1 MRFKLRILVYF
12 LRFRLFTPRTRE
24 AVMHVQQRR
33 LKKLTRVLI
42 RSPFYRELAA
52 TGAPLT
58 TYPLMNKAAMME
70 SFSRINTVGITTE
83 DAFAIAIRAETSRD
97 FAPDWNG
104 ISIGLSSGTSG
115 NRGIFLASEK
125 ERALWVAAVL
135 HRVIGFSLRKRRV
148 AFFLRANN
156 NLYESVNSSLLQF
169 RFYDILFP
177 VNDHLVKLQEQQPH
191 ILVAQPSVLLLLAK
205 AVDEKQL
212 HIAPAKIISV
222 AEVLEPVDRR
232 YLERVFKQTIHQVY
246 QATEGF
252 LATTC
257 KNGTLHFN
265 EDTLLIE
272 KKYVDDAQT
281 RFYPV
286 ITDLFRESQ
295 PVVRYELND
304 LIIEKQNCS
313 CGSPFL
319 AIEAIEGRSDDVFRF
334 TDRNGKEAIIFPDF
348 IRRAV
353 MLASE
358 HISAYE
364 VVQSGLTEISI
375 FLKISDGEL
384 STVSGQTINNIVSL
398 LQHYQV
404 ENVRVIFRDVFP
416 EEEHGKKR
424 RRVRN
429 ASQKPV

>member
-1 MRFKLRILVYF
+1 MPFKLRILFYY

-24 AVMHVQQRR
+24 AVKRVQQRR
-33 LKKLTRVLI
+33 LKKLARILT
-42 RSPFYRELAA
+42 RSPFYRELASA
-52 TGAPLT
+52 GTPHES
-58 TYPLMNKAAMME
+58 YPLMNKAAMME

-83 DAFAIAIRAETSRD
+83 EAFAVALRAETSRD

-177 VNDHLVKLQEQQPH
+177 VDTHLAKLQQQQPH
-191 ILVAQPSVLLLLAK
+191 ILVAQPSVLLLLARAAAENK
-205 AVDEKQL
+205 L
-212 HIAPAKIISV
+212 RIAPEKIISV
-222 AEVLEPVDRR
+222 AEVLEPVDRL
-232 YLERVFKQTIHQVY
+232 YLERVFGQTIHQVY

-252 LATTC
+252 LAATC

-272 KKYVDDAQT
+272 KKYVDEAQT

-304 LIIEKQNCS
+304 LIIEKKSCA

-358 HISAYE
+358 HITAYE
-364 VVQSGLTEISI
+364 VVQSGFTEISI

-384 STVSGQTINNIVSL
+384 STVAGQTINNIVSL
-398 LQHYQV
+398 LQHHQV
-404 ENVRVIFRDVFP
+404 ENVRVLFRDDFP
-416 EEEHGKKR
+416 EEERGNKR

-429 ASQKPV
+429 ASQKSV

>member
-24 AVMHVQQRR
+24 AVVRLQQRR
-33 LKKLTRVLI
+33 LRKLTRTLI
-42 RSPFYRELAA
+42 RSPFYREPASA
-52 TGAPLT
+52 GAPLSS
-58 TYPLMNKAAMME
+58 YPLMNKAAMME

-83 DAFAIAIRAETSRD
+83 EAFAIAIRAETSRD

-177 VNDHLVKLQEQQPH
+177 VDNHLVKLQEQQPH

-205 AVDEKQL
+205 AVEENKL
-212 HIAPAKIISV
+212 HVAPAKIISV

-272 KKYVDDAQT
+272 KKYADEAQT

-304 LIIEKQNCS
+304 LIIEKKNCS

-404 ENVRVIFRDVFP
+404 ENVRVVFRDDFP
-416 EEEHGKKR
+416 EEERGKKR

-429 ASQKPV
+429 ASQKPI